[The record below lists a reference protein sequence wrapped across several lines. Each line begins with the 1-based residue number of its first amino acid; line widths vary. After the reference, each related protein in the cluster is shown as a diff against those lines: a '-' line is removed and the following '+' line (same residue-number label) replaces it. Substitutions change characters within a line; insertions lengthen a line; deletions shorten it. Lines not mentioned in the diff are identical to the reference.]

1 MCQVTVA
8 FETFM
13 AQYRM
18 TGSEKADGY
27 TRGAFDGLTESE
39 KDTVFGMLE
48 SELPFS
54 VEWLFHLDPGRAR
67 DVVKNAE
74 QELRGDGYQHV
85 YLLQEHLV
93 RSAGELQ
100 YQEHLLD
107 DYPHYADRLKPLV
120 INAVGRT
127 PTNEKTIGFFKK
139 VILTETNVSAIRR
152 AAQALLWA
160 QKLSADTELD
170 EESDC
175 ELLHDL
181 SNEDVEVRVKAIARV
196 G

>member
-1 MCQVTVA
+1 MTVA
-8 FETFM
+8 FDTFM

-27 TRGAFDGLTESE
+27 TRGAFDGLAESE
-39 KDTVFGMLE
+39 KDIVFSTLE

-54 VEWLFHLDPGRAR
+54 VEWLFYLDPERAR
-67 DVVKNAE
+67 EVVKRAE
-74 QELRGDGYQHV
+74 QESRGDAYQHT
-85 YLLQEHLV
+85 YLLQEFLV

-100 YQEHLLD
+100 YQVHLLE

-127 PTNEKTIGFFKK
+127 PANEKTIGFFKR
-139 VILTETNVSAIRR
+139 VILTETNMSAIRR
-152 AAQALLWA
+152 AAQELFWA
-160 QKLSADTELD
+160 MKLSADTEPDEQSDGRLLD
-170 EESDC
+170 
-175 ELLHDL
+175 DL
-181 SNEDVEVRVKAIARV
+181 ANENVDIRAKAVARV

>member
-1 MCQVTVA
+1 MTVA
-8 FETFM
+8 FDTFM

-27 TRGAFDGLTESE
+27 SRDAFDGLAESE
-39 KDTVFGMLE
+39 KDTVFAMLE

-54 VEWLFHLDPGRAR
+54 VEWLFYLNPERAR
-67 DVVKNAE
+67 DVVKRAE
-74 QELRGDGYQHV
+74 QEFRGDAYRPV
-85 YLLQEHLV
+85 YLLQEYLV

-100 YQEHLLD
+100 YQEHLLE
-107 DYPHYADRLKPLV
+107 DYPHYADHLKPLV

-127 PTNEKTIGFFKK
+127 PANRKTIEFFKQ

-152 AAQALLWA
+152 AAQELLWA
-160 QKLSADTELD
+160 VKFSVDTERD
-170 EESDC
+170 EQSDC
-175 ELLHDL
+175 TLLEDL
-181 SNEDVEVRVKAIARV
+181 ANENVDVRAEAVARV